1 MPCRAAPQAPLAEV
15 HRKGDAVGEVGFHF
29 ERDRPAVDEGIP
41 ARKTRAVEQHLVAPI
56 HRFISG
62 KCRTADIDE
71 ENLSRV
77 GEEIV
82 IKPALRRELRRR
94 YAALLIGVVALQV
107 FAAEDPLIAA
117 FGVGGKCRPKQYP
130 ASSRLECE

>member
-1 MPCRAAPQAPLAEV
+1 MPRRAAPQAPLADV

-29 ERDRPAVDEGIP
+29 ERERPAVDERIL
-41 ARKTRAVEQHLVAPI
+41 AREARAVEQHLVAPI

-62 KCRTADIDE
+62 KRRTADIDE

-82 IKPALRRELRRR
+82 VESTLRRELSRRD
-94 YAALLIGVVALQV
+94 AALLIGVVALQV
-107 FAAEDPLIAA
+107 FPAETHLSPPL
-117 FGVGGKCRPKQYP
+117 V
-130 ASSRLECE
+130 